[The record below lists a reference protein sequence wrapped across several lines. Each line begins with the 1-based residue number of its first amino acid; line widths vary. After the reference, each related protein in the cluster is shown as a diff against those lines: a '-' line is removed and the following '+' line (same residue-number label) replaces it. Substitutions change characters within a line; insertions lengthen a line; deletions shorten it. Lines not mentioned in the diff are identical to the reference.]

1 MEGTIKMKKIKLKPL
16 IKCILL
22 MTIMLFGI
30 ISCNFLAN
38 KTIHVP
44 NSIIQEKT
52 SKKFPITKNFI
63 VASVTLKNPKVD
75 FKDEKMLIET
85 DYSISLLDENSKGKM
100 YLNSGI
106 RYDEV
111 KEELYLVDLSV
122 DKIVNDKGQE
132 TANSRAENTLKTL
145 ITNYVEMTPVYKYGE
160 EERKREEKGKKSK
173 IKIKNMYIKKVVS
186 MTMSKEVRKKKL
198 HLF

>member
-1 MEGTIKMKKIKLKPL
+1 MKGMIQMKKL
-16 IKCILL
+16 IKYILL
-22 MTIMLFGI
+22 FVVMIFGLL
-30 ISCNFLAN
+30 SCDFLAN

-44 NSIIQEKT
+44 KSIIQEKT
-52 SKKFPITKNFI
+52 DKKFPITKNFL

-75 FKDEKMLIET
+75 FKDEKLLIEA
-85 DYSISLLDENSKGKM
+85 DYNINLLDENSKGKM
-100 YLNSGI
+100 YLSSGI
-106 RYDEV
+106 RYDEA

-132 TANSRAENTLKTL
+132 TANSKAENTLKTL

-173 IKIKNMYIKKVVS
+173 IKIKNMYIKDGKFF
-186 MTMSKEVRKKKL
+186 VRT
-198 HLF
+198 

>member
-1 MEGTIKMKKIKLKPL
+1 MKKIKLKPL

-52 SKKFPITKNFI
+52 SKKFPITKNFLL
-63 VASVTLKNPKVD
+63 ASVTLKNPKVD
-75 FKDEKMLIET
+75 FKDEKILIET
-85 DYSISLLDENSKGKM
+85 DYSMNFLDENSKGKM
-100 YLNSGI
+100 YLSSGI

-145 ITNYVEMTPVYKYGE
+145 ITNYVEMSPIYKYGE
-160 EERKREEKGKKSK
+160 EERKREAKGKKSK
-173 IKIKNMYIKKVVS
+173 IKVKNMYIKNGKFF
-186 MTMSKEVRKKKL
+186 VRT
-198 HLF
+198 

>member
-1 MEGTIKMKKIKLKPL
+1 MEGTVKMKKVNLKPL
-16 IKCILL
+16 IKYILL
-22 MTIMLFGI
+22 MAVMLFGI
-30 ISCNFLAN
+30 ISCN

-100 YLNSGI
+100 YLSSGI

-122 DKIVNDKGQE
+122 DRIVNDKGQE
-132 TANSRAENTLKTL
+132 TANSKAENTLKTL

-173 IKIKNMYIKKVVS
+173 IKIKNMYIKDGKFF
-186 MTMSKEVRKKKL
+186 VRT
-198 HLF
+198 

>member
-1 MEGTIKMKKIKLKPL
+1 MEGKIKMKKVNSKPL

-22 MTIMLFGI
+22 MMVMLFGI

-44 NSIIQEKT
+44 NSMIQEKAG
-52 SKKFPITKNFI
+52 KKFPITKNFI
-63 VASVTLKNPKVD
+63 VASVTLKNPKID

-100 YLNSGI
+100 YLSSGI
-106 RYDEV
+106 RYDEL

-132 TANSRAENTLKTL
+132 TANSKAENTLKTL

-173 IKIKNMYIKKVVS
+173 IKVKNMYIKDGKFF
-186 MTMSKEVRKKKL
+186 VRT
-198 HLF
+198 

>member
-1 MEGTIKMKKIKLKPL
+1 MEGKIKMKKVNLKSL
-16 IKCILL
+16 IKSILL
-22 MTIMLFGI
+22 MMVMLFGI

-44 NSIIQEKT
+44 NSVIQEKT
-52 SKKFPITKNFI
+52 SKKFPITRNFI

-75 FKDEKMLIET
+75 FKDEKMFIET

-100 YLNSGI
+100 YLSSGI

-132 TANSRAENTLKTL
+132 TANSKAENTLKTL

-173 IKIKNMYIKKVVS
+173 IKVKNMYIKDGKFF
-186 MTMSKEVRKKKL
+186 VRT
-198 HLF
+198 

>member
-1 MEGTIKMKKIKLKPL
+1 MEGKIKMKKINLKSL
-16 IKCILL
+16 IKSILL
-22 MTIMLFGI
+22 MMVMLFGI

-44 NSIIQEKT
+44 NSVIQEKT
-52 SKKFPITKNFI
+52 GKKFPITRNFI
-63 VASVTLKNPKVD
+63 VASVTLKNPKID

-100 YLNSGI
+100 YLSSGI

-122 DKIVNDKGQE
+122 DKIVNDKGQ
-132 TANSRAENTLKTL
+132 ENTLKTL

-173 IKIKNMYIKKVVS
+173 IKIKNMYIKDGKFF
-186 MTMSKEVRKKKL
+186 VRT
-198 HLF
+198 

>member
-1 MEGTIKMKKIKLKPL
+1 MEGTVKMKKVNLKPL
-16 IKCILL
+16 IKYILL
-22 MTIMLFGI
+22 MAVMLFGI

-100 YLNSGI
+100 YLSSGI

-122 DKIVNDKGQE
+122 DRIVNDKGQE
-132 TANSRAENTLKTL
+132 TANSKAENTLKTL

-160 EERKREEKGKKSK
+160 EERKREAKGKKSK
-173 IKIKNMYIKKVVS
+173 IKVKNMYIKDGKFF
-186 MTMSKEVRKKKL
+186 VRT
-198 HLF
+198 